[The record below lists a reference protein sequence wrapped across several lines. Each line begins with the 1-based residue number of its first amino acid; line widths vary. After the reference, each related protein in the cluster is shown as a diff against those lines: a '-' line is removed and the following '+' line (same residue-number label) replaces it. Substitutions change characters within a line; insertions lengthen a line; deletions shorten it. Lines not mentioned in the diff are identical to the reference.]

1 MLLMINLLPTIL
13 APSNNNQG
21 AAAVSKDQ
29 TDKLYEEAYEA
40 LKRTREGRV
49 SESRIAALCVL
60 GGAVM
65 AGVMAL
71 AVWVGAA
78 IGGGV

>member
-1 MLLMINLLPTIL
+1 MDK
-13 APSNNNQG
+13 Q
-21 AAAVSKDQ
+21 Q

-40 LKRTREGRV
+40 LKRTRDGCV